1 MHCSWEKLKE
11 NFTNINEKDV
21 TDNKTFWKSVKPFRS
36 DKTKTQNWKTEILK
50 YGNTEDAE
58 VAVNLEPPEDKNLS
72 IRLDNNEDP
81 ISNITEKYKNRP
93 SVIATKNVFLSYSF
107 IFETISRDGSL
118 KEIKN
123 LHIFIHLRK
132 RKKITFQRKL

>member
-1 MHCSWEKLKE
+1 MLLRKTKRE
-11 NFTNINEKDV
+11 FYRTINEKDV
-21 TDNKTFWKSVKPFRS
+21 TDNKISWKSDKPFRS

-58 VAVNLEPPEDKNLS
+58 VAVNLESPEDKNLS

-132 RKKITFQRKL
+132 LKKITFQRKL

>member
-1 MHCSWEKLKE
+1 MLLRKTKRE
-11 NFTNINEKDV
+11 FYRNINEKDV
-21 TDNKTFWKSVKPFRS
+21 TDNKISWKSVKPFRS
-36 DKTKTQNWKTEILK
+36 DKTKTQNWKTEILT
-50 YGNTEDAE
+50 YGNTEDTE
-58 VAVNLEPPEDKNLS
+58 VAVNLESPEDKNLS

>member
-1 MHCSWEKLKE
+1 MLLRKTKRE
-11 NFTNINEKDV
+11 FYRNINEKDV
-21 TDNKTFWKSVKPFRS
+21 TDNKISWKSVKPFRS
-36 DKTKTQNWKTEILK
+36 DKTKTQNWKTEILT
-50 YGNTEDAE
+50 YGNTEDTE
-58 VAVNLEPPEDKNLS
+58 VAVNLESPEDKNLS

-81 ISNITEKYKNRP
+81 ISNIIEKHKNHP